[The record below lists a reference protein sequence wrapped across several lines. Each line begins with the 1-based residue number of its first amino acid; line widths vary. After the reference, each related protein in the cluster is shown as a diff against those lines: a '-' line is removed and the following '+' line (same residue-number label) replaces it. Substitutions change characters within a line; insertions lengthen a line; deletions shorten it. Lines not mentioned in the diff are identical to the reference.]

1 MKIRDASTEIRYSC
15 ENPLRNHGKKS
26 HQLTID
32 DFTCEPND
40 VLWTAGSNKKYI
52 RCCFRHLSYSDKV
65 AVEQELKIFAWI
77 KQAELTVCFDHFS

>member
-40 VLWTAGSNKKYI
+40 VLWTAGNKEI
-52 RCCFRHLSYSDKV
+52 YSALFVV
-65 AVEQELKIFAWI
+65 AIFPIAR
-77 KQAELTVCFDHFS
+77 K